1 MIQVCLNQCD
11 LSSKFCPILSHFLTG
26 ASPPQQPHH
35 QARRRAHHQARR
47 QRKVKTRILS
57 LNPYIPRQPPKR
69 NRQAPRQCHH
79 HARHHQH
86 QPQNNQ
92 HSSKR
97 HNHSM
102 RLLAAVLAILPLCAQ
117 SPDHTV
123 AREIFQQLIEINTTD
138 SSGDNTRAAEAMAAR
153 FRAAGFPETDI
164 HTLAPVARKG
174 NLVVRLHGA
183 GAARPILF
191 LGHLDVVEARR
202 ADWSFDPFVFRQQDG
217 YFYGRGTSDMKG
229 DDATL
234 VAAFLRMKRENFQPA
249 RDLILALTSDE
260 EGGNSNGAGWLV
272 TQHRDLIDAQFCVNA
287 DSGGGHIKNGKPVFM
302 AMQAAEKVFLS
313 FKLEVTN
320 SGGHSSLPTRD
331 NAIYHLADGLSRLG
345 KFDFPVHLFDV
356 TRAAFERGANIYGGQ
371 LGADLKALVQN
382 PDDAAAV
389 ARLSAI
395 PLYNAQMRTTCV
407 ATMLSGCHAQNA
419 LPQLASAVVN
429 CRLLPVDKPADIKL
443 TLEQVL
449 ADPKITVTEM
459 NQPVTTPYTPI
470 DPKVMAAVTASTNK
484 FWPGLPVVP
493 AMETGATDGTVMIR
507 AGIPTY
513 GVSGMFGDED
523 DVRAHGRD
531 ERILVKS
538 FDEAVDFMYDLITRL
553 AR

>member
-1 MIQVCLNQCD
+1 
-11 LSSKFCPILSHFLTG
+11 
-26 ASPPQQPHH
+26 
-35 QARRRAHHQARR
+35 
-47 QRKVKTRILS
+47 
-57 LNPYIPRQPPKR
+57 
-69 NRQAPRQCHH
+69 
-79 HARHHQH
+79 
-86 QPQNNQ
+86 
-92 HSSKR
+92 
-97 HNHSM
+97 
-102 RLLAAVLAILPLCAQ
+102 
-117 SPDHTV
+117 
-123 AREIFQQLIEINTTD
+123 
-138 SSGDNTRAAEAMAAR
+138 
-153 FRAAGFPETDI
+153 
-164 HTLAPVARKG
+164 
-174 NLVVRLHGA
+174 
-183 GAARPILF
+183 
-191 LGHLDVVEARR
+191 
-202 ADWSFDPFVFRQQDG
+202 
-217 YFYGRGTSDMKG
+217 
-229 DDATL
+229 
-234 VAAFLRMKRENFQPA
+234 
-249 RDLILALTSDE
+249 
-260 EGGNSNGAGWLV
+260 
-272 TQHRDLIDAQFCVNA
+272 
-287 DSGGGHIKNGKPVFM
+287 M

-382 PDDAAAV
+382 PGDAAAV

-407 ATMLSGCHAQNA
+407 ATMLSGGHAQNA
-419 LPQLASAVVN
+419 LPQLATAVVN
-429 CRLLPVDKPADIKL
+429 CRLLPVDKAADIKR

-459 NQPVTTPYTPI
+459 NEPVTTPYTPI
-470 DPKVMAAVTASTNK
+470 DPKVMAAVTASSEK
-484 FWPGLPVVP
+484 FWRGLPVVP

-538 FDEAVDFMYDLITRL
+538 FDEAVDFMYDLIKRL
-553 AR
+553 AM